1 MPISVLKTTASADGG
16 LLRQGEG
23 LPAFTMRASG
33 WHHLYVGVLAVSVA
47 GLNFAPLE
55 LQRRVIDRAISKGDI
70 DLMVWLCLAM
80 LAAIVL
86 QGGLKY
92 ALMLYQSWVSESAI
106 EASRRQIAAAALRP
120 GKGGD
125 GAGHAV
131 GVLGPEIEEV
141 GSFVGAGISESVVN
155 ATFVLVTI
163 SYMLYLKPAVAIGC
177 LLLLSPQLL
186 LAPLLQPRLD
196 RLVERQV
203 KLVRLLAARVT
214 RARAVSQRAALQA
227 IGALYLNRMAYYA
240 TKYALKGLLNFASS
254 LAPLAAL
261 AGGGYF
267 VIQGELT
274 LGELVVF
281 ISGLDRLASPLRDLL
296 NFYRTAAQARVQHA
310 LILDWLAARGGDGGP
325 AAALRR

>member
-1 MPISVLKTTASADGG
+1 
-16 LLRQGEG
+16 
-23 LPAFTMRASG
+23 MRASG
-33 WHHLYVGVLAVSVA
+33 WHQIYVGVLAVAVA
-47 GLNFAPLE
+47 ALNFAPLE
-55 LQRRVIDRAISKGDI
+55 LQRRIIDRAISKS
-70 DLMVWLCLAM
+70 DLALLLWLSLAM

-106 EASRRQIAAAALRP
+106 ETSRRQIAEAALQP
-120 GKGGD
+120 GREGD
-125 GAGHAV
+125 DTAGHAV

-141 GSFVGAGISESVVN
+141 GSFVGAGISECVVN

-163 SYMLYLKPAVAIGC
+163 SYLLYLKPAVAVGC

-203 KLVRLLAARVT
+203 KLVRLLAARVGQ
-214 RARAVSQRAALQA
+214 ARAVSRRAALQA
-227 IGALYLNRMAYYA
+227 IGLLYLNRMAYYA
-240 TKYALKGLLNFASS
+240 AKYALKGLLNFASS
-254 LAPLAAL
+254 MAPLAAL

-274 LGELVVF
+274 IGELVVF

-310 LILDWLAARGGDGGP
+310 LILEWLAASADGGC
-325 AAALRR
+325 AAAAASKA